1 MYEIRGPN
9 ATGDAFNR
17 APCDPAAEAGYQCG
31 GLATMIRN
39 PVYYK
44 HPSADNFSSL
54 RYQFFGSSL
63 SIADMN
69 GDGIEDLVVGAHR
82 HYVPN
87 MHQSDFISKTLGSSY
102 NNGVN
107 AGQELTN
114 SYYGINAE
122 SSGTQDPQYRGSVFI
137 YYGTKFGV
145 VAPKARSMIM
155 DNGLGLYGTAP
166 LISNDKHITFALSP
180 PRWNAGMGLTPPL
193 DGNGPQRMFGISMA
207 AGDYNGDGLADLA
220 VSSYNGQV
228 YVYYGPICQTDNVPM
243 LWGLATYA
251 NHNVAGDFSTVTE
264 SQRGRCTT
272 PNFNTA
278 GSQVTI
284 PVAQATKLLNPQ
296 MISLS
301 GASPS
306 LRYGVVLMSAMPG
319 KSGNLNGDPGVVPGD
334 SISGTSDLI
343 IGTHLDSD
351 SNVPVA
357 SNKSTGKAIVLFGHC
372 SSTPG
377 CMMNSKPGLFVGP
390 ASYNGSLVSSTSG
403 TQTFF
408 QYSPVTLRPYEPDGS
423 VPGFFQHYPTLG
435 DLNGDKTGDLVM
447 PTSQLNLGADRT
459 TPVINGGGF
468 KIIQ

>member
-1 MYEIRGPN
+1 
-9 ATGDAFNR
+9 
-17 APCDPAAEAGYQCG
+17 
-31 GLATMIRN
+31 
-39 PVYYK
+39 
-44 HPSADNFSSL
+44 
-54 RYQFFGSSL
+54 
-63 SIADMN
+63 
-69 GDGIEDLVVGAHR
+69 
-82 HYVPN
+82 
-87 MHQSDFISKTLGSSY
+87 
-102 NNGVN
+102 
-107 AGQELTN
+107 
-114 SYYGINAE
+114 
-122 SSGTQDPQYRGSVFI
+122 
-137 YYGTKFGV
+137 
-145 VAPKARSMIM
+145 
-155 DNGLGLYGTAP
+155 
-166 LISNDKHITFALSP
+166 
-180 PRWNAGMGLTPPL
+180 
-193 DGNGPQRMFGISMA
+193 
-207 AGDYNGDGLADLA
+207 
-220 VSSYNGQV
+220 
-228 YVYYGPICQTDNVPM
+228 M